1 MTSIKDVAKDAG
13 VSIATVSY
21 VLNHTKQVSPEAE
34 QRVLSSIQK
43 LNYNANQMARGLRSK
58 QSSRIGVMLQ
68 NIRNPF
74 FPSVLAGMEEAARD
88 AGYSLTFLN
97 SYNDLNVEK
106 KDMLTLKQMWVDGV
120 ILDSCVDEDN
130 RSEYLEFLKELTYS
144 TGKRTPIVMLER
156 NFSDAGILSVCA
168 NYYEASYAS
177 TCHMISMGKRQIVHF
192 TAQSRWDMLLERC
205 RGYVQAMTDNNL
217 SENVVIK
224 KGVLSASDGYAI
236 TQALMKSGQTF
247 DGIFAVND
255 QQAIGAMKALDE
267 AGIAIPDDVAVT
279 GFDNIAI
286 SSLITP
292 QLTTTD
298 VPRYRMGYEAVNL
311 LVESIRGGAVGRPPL
326 LVLETKLVVRGSTD
340 KAVKDNWDFREI

>member
-1 MTSIKDVAKDAG
+1 MTSIKDVARDAG

-21 VLNHTKQVSPEAE
+21 VLNHSKQVSPEAE
-34 QRVLSSIQK
+34 QRVLSSIRK

-58 QSSRIGVMLQ
+58 QSCRIGVMLQ

-88 AGYSLTFLN
+88 YGYSLTFLN
-97 SYNDLNVEK
+97 SYNDPNVEK
-106 KDMLTLKQMWVDGV
+106 KDMITLKQMWVDGV
-120 ILDSCVDEDN
+120 ILDSCVDEDQ
-130 RSEYLEFLKELTYS
+130 RADYIDFLKELMHAS
-144 TGKRTPIVMLER
+144 GKRTPIVMLER
-156 NFSDAGILSVCA
+156 NFSDAGIPSVCA

-177 TCHMISMGKRQIVHF
+177 TRHMISTGKRQIVHY
-192 TAQSRWDMLLERC
+192 TALSRWDMLLERC
-205 RGYVQAMTDNNL
+205 RGYVQAMTDSGL

-224 KGVLSASDGYAI
+224 KGEMSASDGYAF
-236 TQALMKSGQTF
+236 TQALIGGGQPF

-255 QQAIGAMKALDE
+255 QQAIGAMKALNE
-267 AGIAIPDDVAVT
+267 KGIAIPDGVAVI

-298 VPRYRMGYEAVNL
+298 VPRYKMGYKAVDL
-311 LVESIRGGAVGRPPL
+311 LVNSIRGGAVISAP
-326 LVLETKLVVRGSTD
+326 LVLETKLIVRGSTD
-340 KAVKDNWDFREI
+340 KTVKDSWDFREI